1 MGEFKRGVKNMMREL
16 VKSCKVFK
24 AFNNNIVSVDIDGKE
39 TILFGKGLG
48 FNKKTGDVI
57 PKGTKYEKIFFI
69 KDEQNVKNFKE
80 VVRKNDK
87 EFIALCEEM
96 IYEISVE
103 LNEELSENIHIG
115 LIDHISSAI
124 NRLAEAERIDNPFL
138 VEIETLYPDEFLLA
152 EKLAKRLEKY
162 TGIFIPPGERGF
174 ITLHIHSA
182 RNNGKLSN
190 TIKYAYIGNSVIETI
205 EDMLDIKIDRK
216 SLDYARF
223 LTHLRFAIERILK
236 DLKVENDFLY
246 LIKIKYKKA
255 YKVALEVGKIIEES
269 IYRKVNDDEIAYIAM
284 HIQRFV
290 KSYKNF

>member
-24 AFNNNIVSVDIDGKE
+24 AFNNNIVLVDIDGKE

-48 FNKKTGDVI
+48 FNKKNGDII

-103 LNEELSENIHIG
+103 LNEELNENIHIG

-124 NRLAEAERIDNPFL
+124 NRLAEAEVIDNPFL

-152 EKLAKRLEKY
+152 EKLAKRLENY

-190 TIKYAYIGNSVIETI
+190 TIKYTYICNSVIETI
-205 EDMLDIKIDRK
+205 EDMLNMKIDRK

-236 DLKVENDFLY
+236 DLKVENDFLD
-246 LIKIKYKKA
+246 LIKIKYRKA

-269 IYRKVNDDEIAYIAM
+269 IYRKVNDDEIAYIAL